1 MRIIT
6 TQALEKDPLLLEEI
20 VKVLKD
26 GGLVCFPF
34 RRQYS
39 IAASL
44 TSPDAV
50 LRLVQSKRRASRA
63 PSLVLIPEKDVLP
76 QVAEE
81 VPPAAGPLMTAFWP
95 GTLTLLFSPSSE
107 LPSKVLKT
115 IAAKKKDARIG
126 VRVPAPGLPLELVR
140 AFGGPLL
147 TSSANLSQKGGASS
161 VSAIRKEFHHTV
173 DILIEN
179 GDMPHAEPSTIVDLD
194 GGKVQILREGPIS
207 LGEIQA
213 VLQKAGIVTD

>member
-6 TQALEKDPLLLEEI
+6 TQALAQDPLLLQEI
-20 VKVLKD
+20 IKVLKED
-26 GGLVCFPF
+26 GLVCFPF

-39 IAASL
+39 IVASL

-50 LRLVQSKRRASRA
+50 LRLVQSKRRASKA
-63 PSLVLIPEKDVLP
+63 PSLVLIPDRDSLS
-76 QVAEE
+76 QVVES
-81 VPPAAGPLMTAFWP
+81 VPPAAGPLMNAFWP
-95 GTLTLLFSPSSE
+95 GTLTLLFTPNPD

-126 VRVPAPGLPLELVR
+126 VRVPAPGLALDLVR

-147 TSSANLSQKGGASS
+147 TSSANISQKGGSSS

-173 DILIEN
+173 DILIES
-179 GDMPHAEPSTIVDLD
+179 GDMPQAAPSTIVDLD
-194 GGKVQILREGPIS
+194 GGKVQVHREGPITLS
-207 LGEIQA
+207 EILA
-213 VLQKAGIVTD
+213 VLQKAGIAAE